1 MSLEEIYL
9 IDLNKKL
16 DKLIEI
22 NSRIYK
28 VLSDQIDEG
37 KAIYMNGTLSATNF
51 TVIDLISG
59 RTSGTDVGGTPGHPV
74 KGYMIKNTG
83 TTNLLFAHN
92 VTFQPQLDLNVTLD
106 ALKSSPIFSTLI
118 PGESESSN
126 YNIKCI
132 RSVHLIASSGT
143 PTYKIKMI
151 W

>member
-92 VTFQPQLDLNVTLD
+92 ITFQPQLDLNVTLD
-106 ALKSSPIFSTLI
+106 ALKTSPIFSTLV